1 MFCPPVD
8 HPLSTFDVCSHL
20 HSALPFTG
28 DNKEEAV
35 AKALKEC
42 LSCVMNCDADTVKKQ
57 LKSLFERLDDNHS
70 NRQDTTP
77 YLGRLFIR
85 IYREFPGDVGCFIIY
100 FLNHVV
106 LEPGEAVYL
115 APNMPHAYLYGG
127 RSNSLSFHTYILY
140 PFPAPHFE
148 MFHNK
153 RKRVRQWISMLH

>member
-1 MFCPPVD
+1 MTASLPPPPRILSDSAFC
-8 HPLSTFDVCSHL
+8 
-20 HSALPFTG
+20 FTG
-28 DNKEEAV
+28 DNKDEVV

-42 LSCVMNCDADTVKKQ
+42 LRCVMTCDGEVVRKQ
-57 LKSLFERLDDNHS
+57 LKSLFERLEDNHS

-85 IYREFPGDVGCFIIY
+85 IYREFPDDVGCFIIY

-127 RSNSLSFHTYILY
+127 MYSLIHSFIHSFFYIHILLFNHGS
-140 PFPAPHFE
+140 PVNCVFWCTRGRENF
-148 MFHNK
+148 K
-153 RKRVRQWISMLH
+153 R